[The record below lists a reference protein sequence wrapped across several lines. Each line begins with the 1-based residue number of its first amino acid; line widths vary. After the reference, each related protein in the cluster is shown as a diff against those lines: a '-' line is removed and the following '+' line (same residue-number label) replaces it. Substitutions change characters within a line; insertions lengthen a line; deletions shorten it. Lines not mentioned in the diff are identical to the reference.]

1 MMIFFVNANYEF
13 QLYILLDHYLRQGA
27 TSSMGERVFVHS
39 YLASLCICICNKF
52 CLESIFC
59 HSSPLFQSL
68 ALSNAIAIKS
78 ILNLS
83 INAFD

>member
-39 YLASLCICICNKF
+39 YLASLCCVFVTNVV
-52 CLESIFC
+52 
-59 HSSPLFQSL
+59 
-68 ALSNAIAIKS
+68 
-78 ILNLS
+78 
-83 INAFD
+83 